1 MHRLSAVASII
12 AATWAISACGV
23 QSQDSG
29 AARTSQ
35 DAPQRLTDLQSLPD
49 GHPPLPGYT
58 LLPTLPE
65 GHPPV
70 PGYQSIPALP
80 EDHPRCPARGSF
92 ARPPSDA
99 GMDEALQSPPDL
111 IST

>member
-1 MHRLSAVASII
+1 MRRHLAVASLV
-12 AATWAISACGV
+12 AATWALSACGV
-23 QSQDSG
+23 QSHDTA

-35 DAPQRLTDLQSLPD
+35 DAPRLLTDLQALPD
-49 GHPPLPGYT
+49 GHPQLSGEG

-70 PGYQSIPALP
+70 PGYHSTPALP
-80 EDHPRCPARGSF
+80 EGHPRCPTRGSF

-99 GMDEALQSPPDL
+99 GMDRALQSPPDL
-111 IST
+111 ISI